1 MKMKR
6 TVTLISL
13 AMLSAGAVASANAA
27 NTANKGS
34 ALVEAP
40 AGAGHSGHIHQ
51 GKIPQHILEPAP
63 GTGFSVEAKAQR
75 SDLRQRKRP
84 TVTKQANIS
93 HKLTNHASLQADAPA
108 IAACDVTTQSLAAV
122 SGQARNDLLKSSTD
136 FDCLE
141 DELWGV
147 QQDVL
152 HALFNEA
159 AMIEIAR
166 EAQALVASY
175 QGDNS
180 NKIANF
186 VLYLRVGTWAQ
197 WGNSDVIG
205 DYTTAFNNA
214 AFGFLDAFAAN
225 QNFYRSDEAHGEILR
240 EVITLMGGTDFSIRY
255 LPQAISWLGRYSKDW
270 DYYMQGSFTSVLTLI
285 YRGNFDANFRDAV
298 AADPTVVNEL
308 NDFLK
313 SHSDLIGHDKEYQF
327 NDAAMELS
335 RFLTYGGQT
344 YESVKVMVKDFLNKY
359 SMTGSGA
366 AAWLRMADMVDYADS
381 DNCSYYGTCNFKDE
395 LMAQVLPITHNCS
408 SSLRVRAQDLTNGQ
422 LQEICSDLAAQET
435 YFHQRLNTNNTPV
448 PDDNNTTLEL
458 VIYDSSSDYKQYSG
472 VLFGH
477 STNNGGIYLEGD
489 PSQVGNIPRFF
500 AYEAEWMLP
509 EFAVWNLTHEYVH
522 YLDGRFNLYGDF
534 ATGNAHDT
542 VWWSEGLA
550 EYISKKDFNDDA
562 VAQARDKT
570 HNLSTL
576 LRTDYNDSSS
586 QIYDWGYLAVRF
598 MFEEKSSDINTML
611 GHVRSGDY
619 ASYNTWLDNINA
631 RYDGEFSSWLETV
644 QSTDGTDPEPPTGNV
659 LNNGDSRIISSNG
672 SQQPAFSFE
681 LTSGASNV
689 EISISGGTGDADIYV
704 RYGLAPT
711 LDDYDYRPWKNGN
724 NETVNIATPAVG
736 DWFIMVNPYNPFDN
750 VELSVNWQQSAPA
763 VPDACSSQSPVTGG
777 EVFDATPVCLE
788 QGTRYY
794 YFWADGTEGSV
805 TIGSAHGA
813 GDISLYHSSGN
824 WPSESDHHNASANA
838 GSNEEQIVVNSPAR
852 GWHYIKATG
861 QDSGVTLQLSAN

>member
-6 TVTLISL
+6 TVTLMSL
-13 AMLSAGAVASANAA
+13 AMLSAGIVAPANAA
-27 NTANKGS
+27 NMGS
-34 ALVEAP
+34 VAVEAEMK
-40 AGAGHSGHIHQ
+40 AGHPAHIHQ
-51 GKIPQHILEPAP
+51 GEIPQHLLEPAP
-63 GTGFSVEAKAQR
+63 GTGLSVEAKASR

-84 TVTKQANIS
+84 ELAEHSHIS
-93 HKLTNHASLQADAPA
+93 PKPLNQASLQADEPA

-122 SGQARNDLLKSSTD
+122 SGKARNDLLKSSTD

-147 QQDVL
+147 QSNVM
-152 HALFNEA
+152 HSLFNEA

-205 DYTTAFNNA
+205 DYTSAFNNA

-225 QNFYRSDEAHGEILR
+225 QHFYRTDEAHGEILR

-255 LPQAISWLGRYSKDW
+255 LPQAISWLGRYNKDW
-270 DYYMQGSFTSVLTLI
+270 GYYMQGSFTSVLTLI
-285 YRGNFDANFRDAV
+285 YRGNFDANFRNAV
-298 AADPTVVNEL
+298 EADPTVVNEL
-308 NDFLK
+308 DDFLK
-313 SHSDLIGHDKEYQF
+313 THTDLIGHDREYQF

-344 YESVKVMVKDFLNKY
+344 YESVKVLVKAFLDKY

-366 AAWLRMADMVDYADS
+366 AAWLRMANMVDYADA
-381 DNCSYYGTCNFKDE
+381 DNCSYYGICNFKED
-395 LMAQVLPITHNCS
+395 LMAQVLPISHNCS

-422 LQEICSDLAAQET
+422 LQEICSDLSAQET
-435 YFHQRLNTNNTPV
+435 YFHQRLDTNNTPV

-477 STNNGGIYLEGD
+477 STGNGGIYLEGD
-489 PSQVGNIPRFF
+489 PSQPGNIPRFF

-550 EYISKKDFNDDA
+550 EYISKKDRNDDA

-570 HNLSTL
+570 HSLSQL
-576 LRTDYNDSSS
+576 LRTNYNNSSS

-598 MFEEKSSDINTML
+598 MFEEKSADVGTML

-619 ASYNTWLDNINA
+619 ASYDTWLDNINT
-631 RYDGEFSSWLETV
+631 RYDSQFSSWLETV
-644 QSTDGTDPEPPTGNV
+644 QSTDGGTEPPTGDV
-659 LNNGDSRIISSNG
+659 LNNGDTRTISSDG

-681 LTSGASNV
+681 LDSGASNV
-689 EISISGGTGDADIYV
+689 EISIGGGTGDADLYV
-704 RYGLAPT
+704 RHGSAPT
-711 LDDYDYRPWKNGN
+711 LDEYDYRPWENGN
-724 NETVNIATPAVG
+724 NETVNIAAPASG
-736 DWFIMVNPYNPFDN
+736 QWFIMVNPYNPFSG
-750 VELSVNWQQSAPA
+750 VELSVSWQQSAPG
-763 VPDACSSQSPVTGG
+763 VPDACASQSPVTGG
-777 EVFDATPVCLE
+777 ELLDATPVCLE
-788 QGTRYY
+788 QGTRYL
-794 YFWADGTEGSV
+794 YFWADGTESSV
-805 TIGSAHGA
+805 TLGSAHGA
-813 GDISLYHSSGN
+813 GDISLYHSSGT
-824 WPSESDHHNASANA
+824 WPTEQDYHNASTTA
-838 GSNEEQIVVNSPAR
+838 GSNAEQIVVNSPVR

-861 QDSGVTLQLSAN
+861 QDSGVTLQMSVN